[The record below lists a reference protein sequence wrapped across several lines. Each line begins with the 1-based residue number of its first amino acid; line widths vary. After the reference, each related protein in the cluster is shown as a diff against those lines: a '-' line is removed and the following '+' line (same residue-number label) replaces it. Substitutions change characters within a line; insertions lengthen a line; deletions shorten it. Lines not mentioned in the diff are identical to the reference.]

1 VTCWAVFLSASDII
15 SAVTPERFDQA
26 AGEAIAQTVAAIEKQ
41 TNAEVV
47 VVVRGRSGTY
57 RHADYLFGAIVA
69 FIGVILIL
77 FAPWEFHTYW
87 IPFDVVALFI
97 AGAWV
102 SSRGDFLRRLLTTK
116 TFQTKAARAGA
127 AAMFYEAGIANT
139 SAENGVLIYLSLLE
153 RQLEIIADRG
163 ILTSV
168 PPLKWNHAV
177 YEIKESAKRPT
188 PAMLIGG
195 LESLGKLLAEHVPAT
210 GENPN
215 ELADGPRIE
224 LK

>member
-1 VTCWAVFLSASDII
+1 
-15 SAVTPERFDQA
+15 VTPEKFDRTA
-26 AGEAIAQTVAAIEKQ
+26 SEAIAQAVAAIEKQ
-41 TNAEVV
+41 TNAEIV

-69 FIGVILIL
+69 FIGIGFVL
-77 FAPWEFHTYW
+77 FSPWEFHTYW
-87 IPFDVVALFI
+87 IPFDVLALFI
-97 AGAWV
+97 AAAWV
-102 SSRGDFLRRLLTTK
+102 SSRGDLLRRLLTTK
-116 TFQTKAARAGA
+116 SFQTKAARAGA

-139 SAENGVLIYLSLLE
+139 TAENGLLIYLSLLE

-163 ILTSV
+163 ILTNV

-195 LESLGKLLAEHVPAT
+195 LESLGKLLAEHLPAT

>member
-1 VTCWAVFLSASDII
+1 MSRAK
-15 SAVTPERFDQA
+15 FDTA
-26 AGEAIAQTVAAIEKQ
+26 AGDALADAIRDIEKN
-41 TNAEVV
+41 TNAEIV

-69 FIGVILIL
+69 LVCLAFVL
-77 FAPWEFHTYW
+77 FSPFEFHTYW
-87 IPFDVVALFI
+87 IPFDVTALFV
-97 AGAWV
+97 AGAV
-102 SSRGDFLRRLLTTK
+102 VCSRGDWLRRFFTTK
-116 TFQTKAARAGA
+116 TFQAKAARAGA

-139 SAENGVLIYLSLLE
+139 SAENGVLVYLSLLE
-153 RQLEIIADRG
+153 RQMEVIADRG
-163 ILTSV
+163 ILKCV

-177 YEIKESAKRPT
+177 FELKQSAKDPEPT
-188 PAMLIGG
+188 KLVQG
-195 LESLGKLLAEHVPAT
+195 LHSLGKLLAEHMPAT

>member
-1 VTCWAVFLSASDII
+1 
-15 SAVTPERFDQA
+15 
-26 AGEAIAQTVAAIEKQ
+26 
-41 TNAEVV
+41 
-47 VVVRGRSGTY
+47 
-57 RHADYLFGAIVA
+57 
-69 FIGVILIL
+69 
-77 FAPWEFHTYW
+77 
-87 IPFDVVALFI
+87 
-97 AGAWV
+97 
-102 SSRGDFLRRLLTTK
+102 LTTK
-116 TFQTKAARAGA
+116 TFQTRAARAGA

-188 PAMLIGG
+188 PSMLIGG

>member
-1 VTCWAVFLSASDII
+1 MAT
-15 SAVTPERFDQA
+15 ERFDKTA
-26 AGEAIAQTVAAIEKQ
+26 SDAIAQAVADIERQ
-41 TNAEVV
+41 SNAEIV

-57 RHADYLFGAIVA
+57 RHADHLFGAIIALV
-69 FIGVILIL
+69 GLIFVL
-77 FAPWEFHTYW
+77 FSPWEFHTYW
-87 IPFDVVALFI
+87 IPFDVIALFL
-97 AGAWV
+97 AGAWI

-177 YEIKESAKRPT
+177 YEMKASAKRPT
-188 PAMLIGG
+188 PTMLIGG
-195 LESLGKLLAEHVPAT
+195 LKSLGNLLAEHVPAT